1 MEDEAIRVAPGT
13 TPIRKRRSSQSQT
26 PARKMS
32 QATGQ
37 PQTAQEYAQDL
48 ITGELAQRLFGVT
61 QKIHKKLPPEVG
73 QDEEEEESVFPV
85 LPGSHLKLTHPSL
98 EFVKALCKVLSLD
111 SAITDEVSYTIL
123 LCQIWHYLQIG
134 DQKFVKLDIEL
145 HTSINFSIFF
155 FFFFFCCRFF

>member
-1 MEDEAIRVAPGT
+1 MEEEAIRVEPGT

-26 PARKMS
+26 PARKLS

-61 QKIHKKLPPEVG
+61 QKIHKKLPPETG
-73 QDEEEEESVFPV
+73 QDEEDESVFPI
-85 LPGSHLKLTHPSL
+85 LPGSHLKLTHPAL

-123 LCQIWHYLQIG
+123 LCPIWQYLQIG
-134 DQKFVKLDIEL
+134 DQKIREI
-145 HTSINFSIFF
+145 TYY
-155 FFFFFCCRFF
+155 

>member
-1 MEDEAIRVAPGT
+1 MEDEAVRVAPGS

-26 PARKMS
+26 PARKLS

-37 PQTAQEYAQDL
+37 PQTATEYAQDL

-61 QKIHKKLPPEVG
+61 QKIHKKLPPEMG
-73 QDEEEEESVFPV
+73 QDEEDDEESAFPV

-111 SAITDEVSYTIL
+111 SAITDEVY
-123 LCQIWHYLQIG
+123 
-134 DQKFVKLDIEL
+134 
-145 HTSINFSIFF
+145 
-155 FFFFFCCRFF
+155 